1 MSAIKITDRIYS
13 VGVQNPDLEIFDIV
27 MPTRFGTS
35 YNSFIVKGDDKIAL
49 IEACHADFFDAY
61 KANIESVV
69 DPSEIDFI
77 IDNHTEPDHSGALAA
92 LTELCPN
99 AQIVATAVGANYLK
113 NITNN
118 SALNVRAVKDGEQL
132 DLGGATLR
140 FVVAPMLHWPDSMM
154 TYCPEEKALFP
165 CDFLGAHYSFEP
177 MFDTKIRDLADYRSA
192 LKDYFDAIFGPFKP
206 FVAAGLAKI
215 AALDIKYVCN
225 SHGPVLTKAGQ
236 LDYAI
241 ECYKEWS
248 KVVRN
253 DPKRIPIFYCS
264 AYGCTAALAA
274 KIRDGVL
281 SVLPSAECKLYNIID
296 YDIATLAAELNGS
309 NAFAIG
315 SPTLNADAV
324 APVWNLI
331 ACVDA
336 INIKKRPVAVFG
348 SYGWSGEAV
357 PALMAR
363 LNTLKLNVI
372 GEGLKACFVPSEAD
386 LSKAFELGS
395 LLAQSI
401 A

>member
-99 AQIVATAVGANYLK
+99 AQIVATAVRANYLK